1 MLMEGMHMKTEL
13 NQNTENNPNLTDII
27 PREQIIQKIDSYLT
41 EEGLNIAKDDY
52 CYLKIVGN
60 HIEVGRAKIILEE

>member
-1 MLMEGMHMKTEL
+1 MEGMHMKSE
-13 NQNTENNPNLTDII
+13 QNDNTKINPDFTDII
-27 PREQIIQKIDSYLT
+27 PREQLIQKINSYLT

>member
-1 MLMEGMHMKTEL
+1 MEGMHMKPE
-13 NQNTENNPNLTDII
+13 QNENTKINPEFTDII
-27 PREQIIQKIDSYLT
+27 PRDNLIQKINSYLA

>member
-1 MLMEGMHMKTEL
+1 MKPETDQS
-13 NQNTENNPNLTDII
+13 NKINPDFTDII
-27 PREQIIQKIDSYLT
+27 PREHLIQKINAYLT

>member
-1 MLMEGMHMKTEL
+1 MEGVHMKMD
-13 NQNTENNPNLTDII
+13 QNENTKINPDFTDII
-27 PREQIIQKIDSYLT
+27 PREQLIQKINSYLAK
-41 EEGLNIAKDDY
+41 EGLNIAKDDY